1 MRFSFLIIPLS
12 NPISMTTL
20 TRLGLRSLSR
30 MAASTQLDK
39 LHMRKPTETVLYHG
53 TKAGFKTVLAATR
66 AFKAIKNLS
75 SPERLPKR
83 GAGDLFDL
91 TPTEDQAML
100 REAAHTFAMEQLR
113 EAAGKADMAYEA
125 PAELLAQ
132 CAELGITSLGIPEA
146 LGGMGT
152 ERSAM
157 TNVLIAE
164 AMAEGDMGLAF
175 AALAPSAVSTALV
188 LWGNA
193 DQQSAYLG
201 DFVGETVPAAALAIQ
216 EPTALFDPFDLQT
229 RALAHNGGYVI
240 SGLKSMVPLAGKAEL
255 FIVAAH
261 IEGKGPALF
270 LIESSTP
277 GLSIEED
284 RAMGLRAAGTARL
297 KLASV
302 SVPAGALLAEGAAE
316 VYRECIQLSRLAWC
330 ALGTGCA
337 QGVLDFIIP
346 YVNDRHAFGEPI
358 SHRQSVAFAVANMSI
373 ELNAMRL
380 LTWRAASLIDADA
393 DFVEAAALA
402 RRLCADKAMQ
412 IGSDG
417 VQLLGGHGF
426 VTEYPVERWYRDL
439 RAVGLMEGGL
449 LI

>member
-1 MRFSFLIIPLS
+1 
-12 NPISMTTL
+12 MTTL
-20 TRLGLRSLSR
+20 TRLGLRTLSR
-30 MAASTQLDK
+30 MAASPQLDK
-39 LHMRKPTETVLYHG
+39 YNMRKPTEKVLYHG
-53 TKAGFKTVLAATR
+53 TKAGFKTVLAASR
-66 AFKAIKNLS
+66 AFKAIKNLG

-83 GAGDLFDL
+83 GGGDLFDL

-100 REAAHTFAMEQLR
+100 QEAARTFAMEQLR

-125 PAELLAQ
+125 PEALLRQ
-132 CAELGITSLGIPEA
+132 CAELGLTSLGIPEA

-164 AMAEGDMGLAF
+164 AMAQGDMGLAF

-188 LWGNA
+188 LWGDA
-193 DQQSAYLG
+193 AQQSTYLG
-201 DFVGETVPAAALAIQ
+201 DFAGENPPAAALAVQ
-216 EPTALFDPFDLQT
+216 EPVALFDPFDLQT
-229 RALAHNGGYVI
+229 RALPQNGGYTI
-240 SGLKSMVPLAGKAEL
+240 SGVKSMVPLAGKAEL

-270 LIESSTP
+270 VIESSTK

-297 KLASV
+297 KLDAVAV
-302 SVPAGALLAEGAAE
+302 SSKALIAEGAAE

-337 QGVLDFIIP
+337 QGVLDFVIP
-346 YVNDRHAFGEPI
+346 YVNERQAFGEPI

-380 LTWRAASLIDADA
+380 LTWRAASLVDADV
-393 DFVEAAALA
+393 DFMEAAALA
-402 RRLCADKAMQ
+402 RRLCADKGMQ
-412 IGSDG
+412 IGNDG

-439 RAVGLMEGGL
+439 RAVGVMEGGIL
-449 LI
+449 V

>member
-1 MRFSFLIIPLS
+1 
-12 NPISMTTL
+12 MTSL
-20 TRLGLRSLSR
+20 TRIGLRTLSR
-30 MAASTQLDK
+30 MAGSTKLDS
-39 LHMRKPTETVLYHG
+39 LGLRKPTEQVLYHG
-53 TKAGFKTVLAATR
+53 TKVGFKAVTAANR
-66 AFKAIKNLS
+66 AFKSVKNLG
-75 SPERLPKR
+75 SPQRLPKR

-91 TPTEDQAML
+91 APTEDQQML
-100 REAAHTFAMEQLR
+100 REAARTFAMEQLR
-113 EAAGKADMAYEA
+113 EAAGKADMAYAA
-125 PAELLAQ
+125 PPELLAQ

-152 ERSAM
+152 ERSAV

-193 DQQSAYLG
+193 DQQAAYLG
-201 DFVGETVPAAALAIQ
+201 DFTGENVPAAALAIQ
-216 EPTALFDPFDLQT
+216 EPTALFDPFELKT
-229 RALAHNGGYVI
+229 RAVAQSGGGYVI
-240 SGLKSMVPLAGKAEL
+240 NGLKSMVPLAAQAEL

-261 IEGKGPALF
+261 IEGRGPALF
-270 LIESSTP
+270 VIESSTK
-277 GLSIEED
+277 GLSVEED

-297 KLASV
+297 KLDAV
-302 SVPAGALLAEGAAE
+302 SVPASAVLAEGAFEA
-316 VYRECIQLSRLAWC
+316 YRECIQLSRLAWC

-337 QGVLDFIIP
+337 QGVLDFIVP
-346 YVNDRHAFGEPI
+346 YVNERHAFGEPI
-358 SHRQSVAFAVANMSI
+358 SHRQSVAFAVSNMSI

-380 LTWRAASLIDADA
+380 LTWRAASLVDADV
-393 DFVEAAALA
+393 DFFEAAALA
-402 RRLCADKAMQ
+402 RRLCADKGMQ
-412 IGSDG
+412 IGNDG

-439 RAVGLMEGGL
+439 RAVGVMEGGL

>member
-1 MRFSFLIIPLS
+1 
-12 NPISMTTL
+12 MTSL
-20 TRLGLRSLSR
+20 TRIGLRTLSR
-30 MAASTQLDK
+30 MAGSTKLDA
-39 LHMRKPTETVLYHG
+39 LSLRKPTEQVLYHG
-53 TKAGFKTVLAATR
+53 TKVGFKAVTAANR
-66 AFKAIKNLS
+66 AFKSVKNLG
-75 SPERLPKR
+75 SPQRLAKR
-83 GAGDLFDL
+83 GTGDLFDL
-91 TPTEDQAML
+91 APTEDQQML
-100 REAAHTFAMEQLR
+100 QEAARTFAMEQLR
-113 EAAGKADMAYEA
+113 EAAGKADMACAA
-125 PAELLAQ
+125 PPELLAQ

-152 ERSAM
+152 ERSAV

-193 DQQSAYLG
+193 EQQAAYLG
-201 DFVGETVPAAALAIQ
+201 AFTGENVPAAALAIQ
-216 EPTALFDPFDLQT
+216 EPTPLFDPFELKT
-229 RALAHNGGYVI
+229 RAVAQGGGYVI
-240 SGLKSMVPLAGKAEL
+240 NGVKSMVPLAASAEL

-261 IEGKGPALF
+261 IEGQGPALF
-270 LIESSTP
+270 VVESSTT

-297 KLASV
+297 KLDAV
-302 SVPAGALLAEGAAE
+302 QVPAKALLAEGAAE

-330 ALGTGCA
+330 ALATGCA
-337 QGVLDFIIP
+337 QGVLDFIVP
-346 YVNDRHAFGEPI
+346 YVNERQAFGEPI
-358 SHRQSVAFAVANMSI
+358 SHRQSVAFAVSNMSI

-380 LTWRAASLIDADA
+380 LTWRAASLVDADV
-393 DFVEAAALA
+393 DFFEAAALA
-402 RRLCADKAMQ
+402 RRLCTDKGMQ

-439 RAVGLMEGGL
+439 RAVGVMEGGL

>member
-1 MRFSFLIIPLS
+1 
-12 NPISMTTL
+12 MTSL
-20 TRLGLRSLSR
+20 TRIGLRTLSR
-30 MAASTQLDK
+30 MAGSTKLDALK
-39 LHMRKPTETVLYHG
+39 LRKPTEQVLYHG
-53 TKAGFKTVLAATR
+53 TKAGFKAVTAANR
-66 AFKAIKNLS
+66 AFKSVKNLG
-75 SPERLPKR
+75 SPQRLPKR
-83 GAGDLFDL
+83 GTGDLFDL
-91 TPTEDQAML
+91 APTEDQQML
-100 REAAHTFAMEQLR
+100 QEAARTFAMEQLR
-113 EAAGKADMAYEA
+113 EAAGKADMAYAA
-125 PAELLAQ
+125 PPELLAQ

-152 ERSAM
+152 ERSAV

-193 DQQSAYLG
+193 EQQADYLG
-201 DFVGETVPAAALAIQ
+201 AFTGENVPAAALAIQ
-216 EPTALFDPFDLQT
+216 EPTPLFDPFELKT
-229 RALAHNGGYVI
+229 RAVAQSGGYVI
-240 SGLKSMVPLAGKAEL
+240 NGVKSMVPLAASAEL

-270 LIESSTP
+270 VIESSTK

-297 KLASV
+297 KLDAVSV
-302 SVPAGALLAEGAAE
+302 SAKALLAEGAAE

-330 ALGTGCA
+330 ALATGCA
-337 QGVLDFIIP
+337 QGVLDFIVP
-346 YVNDRHAFGEPI
+346 YVNERQAFGEPI
-358 SHRQSVAFAVANMSI
+358 SHRQSVAFAVSNMSI

-380 LTWRAASLIDADA
+380 LTWRAASLVDADV
-393 DFVEAAALA
+393 DFFEAAALA
-402 RRLCADKAMQ
+402 RRLCTDKGMQ

-439 RAVGLMEGGL
+439 RAVGVMEGGL

>member
-1 MRFSFLIIPLS
+1 
-12 NPISMTTL
+12 MTSL
-20 TRLGLRSLSR
+20 TRIGLRTLSR
-30 MAASTQLDK
+30 MAGSTKLDA
-39 LHMRKPTETVLYHG
+39 LGLRKPTEQVLYHG
-53 TKAGFKTVLAATR
+53 TKAGFKAVTAANR
-66 AFKAIKNLS
+66 AFKSVKNLG
-75 SPERLPKR
+75 SPQRLPKR
-83 GAGDLFDL
+83 GTGELFDL
-91 TPTEDQAML
+91 APTDEQQML
-100 REAAHTFAMEQLR
+100 REAARTFAMEQLR
-113 EAAGKADMAYEA
+113 EAAGKADMAYAA
-125 PAELLAQ
+125 PLELLAQ
-132 CAELGITSLGIPEA
+132 CAELGITSLGIPES

-193 DQQSAYLG
+193 EQQADYLG
-201 DFVGETVPAAALAIQ
+201 DFTGENVPAAALAIQ
-216 EPTALFDPFDLQT
+216 EPTPLFDPFELKT
-229 RALAHNGGYVI
+229 RAVALAGGYVLN
-240 SGLKSMVPLAGKAEL
+240 GVKSMVPLAGQAEL

-270 LIESSTP
+270 LIESSTK
-277 GLSIEED
+277 GLSVEED

-297 KLASV
+297 KLDSV
-302 SVPAGALLAEGAAE
+302 AVPAKALLADGAFDA
-316 VYRECIQLSRLAWC
+316 YRECIQLSRLAWC

-337 QGVLDFIIP
+337 QGVLDFIVP
-346 YVNDRHAFGEPI
+346 YVNERHAFGEPI
-358 SHRQSVAFAVANMSI
+358 SHRQSVAFAVSNMSI

-380 LTWRAASLIDADA
+380 LTWRAASLVDADA
-393 DFVEAAALA
+393 DFFEAAALA
-402 RRLCADKAMQ
+402 RRLCADKGMQ

-439 RAVGLMEGGL
+439 RAVGVMEGGL

>member
-1 MRFSFLIIPLS
+1 
-12 NPISMTTL
+12 MTSL
-20 TRLGLRSLSR
+20 TRIGLRTLSR
-30 MAASTQLDK
+30 MAGSTKLDA
-39 LHMRKPTETVLYHG
+39 LGLRKPTEQVLYHG
-53 TKAGFKTVLAATR
+53 TKAGFKAVTAANR
-66 AFKAIKNLS
+66 AFKSVKNLG
-75 SPERLPKR
+75 SPQRLPKR
-83 GAGDLFDL
+83 GTGELFDL
-91 TPTEDQAML
+91 APTDEQQML
-100 REAAHTFAMEQLR
+100 REAARTFAMEQLR
-113 EAAGKADMAYEA
+113 EAAGKADMAYAA
-125 PAELLAQ
+125 PLELLAQ
-132 CAELGITSLGIPEA
+132 CAELGITSLGIPES

-193 DQQSAYLG
+193 EQQADYLG
-201 DFVGETVPAAALAIQ
+201 DFTGENVPAAALAIQ
-216 EPTALFDPFDLQT
+216 EPTPLFDPFELKT
-229 RALAHNGGYVI
+229 RAVALAGGYVLN
-240 SGLKSMVPLAGKAEL
+240 GVKSMVPLAGQAEL

-270 LIESSTP
+270 LIESSTK
-277 GLSIEED
+277 GLSVEED

-297 KLASV
+297 KLDSV
-302 SVPAGALLAEGAAE
+302 GVPGKALLADGAFDA
-316 VYRECIQLSRLAWC
+316 YRECIQLSRLAWC

-337 QGVLDFIIP
+337 QGVLDFIVP
-346 YVNDRHAFGEPI
+346 YVNERHAFGEPI
-358 SHRQSVAFAVANMSI
+358 SHRQSVAFAVSNMSI

-380 LTWRAASLIDADA
+380 LTWRAASLVDADA
-393 DFVEAAALA
+393 DFFEAAALA
-402 RRLCADKAMQ
+402 RRLCADKGMQ

-439 RAVGLMEGGL
+439 RAVGVMEGGL

>member
-1 MRFSFLIIPLS
+1 
-12 NPISMTTL
+12 MTSL
-20 TRLGLRSLSR
+20 TRIGLRTLSR
-30 MAASTQLDK
+30 MAGSTKLDALK
-39 LHMRKPTETVLYHG
+39 LRKPTEQVLYHG
-53 TKAGFKTVLAATR
+53 TKAGFKAVTAANR
-66 AFKAIKNLS
+66 AFKSVKNLG
-75 SPERLPKR
+75 SPQRLSKR
-83 GAGDLFDL
+83 GTGDLFDL
-91 TPTEDQAML
+91 APTDEQQML
-100 REAAHTFAMEQLR
+100 QEAARTFAMEQLR
-113 EAAGKADMAYEA
+113 EAAGKADMAYAA
-125 PAELLAQ
+125 PPELLAQ
-132 CAELGITSLGIPEA
+132 CAELGITSLGIPES

-152 ERSAM
+152 ERSAV

-193 DQQSAYLG
+193 EQQADYLG
-201 DFVGETVPAAALAIQ
+201 AFTGENVPPAALAIQ
-216 EPTALFDPFDLQT
+216 EPTPLFDPFELKT
-229 RALAHNGGYVI
+229 RAVAQGGAYVI
-240 SGLKSMVPLAGKAEL
+240 NGVKSMVPLAATAEL

-270 LIESSTP
+270 LIESSTT

-297 KLASV
+297 KLDAV
-302 SVPAGALLAEGAAE
+302 SVPAKALLAEGAAE

-330 ALGTGCA
+330 ALATGCA
-337 QGVLDFIIP
+337 QGVLDFIVP
-346 YVNDRHAFGEPI
+346 YVNERQAFGEPI
-358 SHRQSVAFAVANMSI
+358 SHRQSVAFAVSNMSI

-380 LTWRAASLIDADA
+380 LTWRAASLVDADV
-393 DFVEAAALA
+393 DFFEAAALA
-402 RRLCADKAMQ
+402 RRLCTDKGMQ

-439 RAVGLMEGGL
+439 RAVGVMEGGL